1 MSLYTRHQE
10 LVNGLV
16 HGLGIVF
23 GVSCLPVLTAIAA
36 AHGNVRGV
44 IGAGIYG
51 FCFLM
56 LFTCSTL
63 YHVVRD
69 RQVKAILEVLDH
81 ISIYLLIAGTYT
93 PFLLVYMYNPTGIF
107 FLCLLWALALGGI
120 FFKIFFTGR
129 FEAASVL
136 IYLAMGWIIV
146 AGGRSFFDA
155 LPLAVMTLIAAGG
168 ILYTVGVFFYVRD
181 KHLYT
186 HAVWH
191 GIVLAAAIC
200 HYVGVLLAMI

>member
-23 GVSCLPVLTAIAA
+23 GVSCLPVLTAVAA

-69 RQVKAILEVLDH
+69 RQVKAILEVLDY

-107 FLCLLWALALGGI
+107 FLCLLWALALGGV
-120 FFKIFFTGR
+120 FFKTFFAGR
-129 FEAASVL
+129 FEAASVI

-146 AGGRSFFDA
+146 AGGRRFFDA
-155 LPLAVMTLIAAGG
+155 LPLDVMALVVAGG
-168 ILYTVGVFFYVRD
+168 LLYTVGVYFYVRD

-186 HAVWH
+186 HALWH
-191 GIVLAAAIC
+191 GIVLAAAVC
-200 HYVGVLLAMI
+200 HYVGVLLAMM